1 MTPGAVPYLPRGV
14 RMHDDAVRGMKVLLA
29 PERVMKLDATGVA
42 ILSELDGATPFE
54 TIVARLADRYDAP
67 AARIAEDASR
77 FLDGL
82 VERRMVELRS

>member
-54 TIVARLADRYDAP
+54 AIVARRARRYDAP

-82 VERRMVELRS
+82 VERRMVELRT